1 MPHRDHRIIA
11 RDDGVG
17 VEMALHAAEG
27 VRPERAQQMA
37 ARALVEARDTA
48 AATGGSGGE
57 LVL

>member
-27 VRPERAQQMA
+27 VR
-37 ARALVEARDTA
+37 
-48 AATGGSGGE
+48 G
-57 LVL
+57 